1 MIEKLPIIQASL
13 KYSVV
18 HMENSVEADLRV
30 GDILCAV
37 RHGWHVWLRGA
48 HLVTL
53 FDTGQINKQLELT
66 ERGITQ
72 IRTAPSRSSG
82 KPRSGSAP
90 LVLILIVESRQH

>member
-1 MIEKLPIIQASL
+1 VIEKLPIIQASL

-48 HLVTL
+48 ELEGGGRGWEGEGRATTYGLGYVTRE
-53 FDTGQINKQLELT
+53 F
-66 ERGITQ
+66 
-72 IRTAPSRSSG
+72 P
-82 KPRSGSAP
+82 
-90 LVLILIVESRQH
+90 